1 MARITHFDIYVK
13 DVDRATEFFRAA
25 FDWQIEKWDGP
36 MEYWFV
42 ITGALEKP
50 GINGGMAIGEPLLRG
65 GELTLEVDSF
75 DAIVQKVKQ
84 AGGSLEREKGAIPG
98 VGWFET
104 VSDTEGNV
112 FGLMEEDPEAK

>member
-13 DVDRATEFFRAA
+13 DVDRASAFYKAA
-25 FDWQIEKWDGP
+25 FDWKIERWEGP

-42 ITGALEKP
+42 ITGDLEKT
-50 GINGGMAIGEPLLRG
+50 GINGGMAIGEPLLKG

-75 DAIVQKVKQ
+75 DATVEKVEK
-84 AGGSLEREKGAIPG
+84 AGGDLEREKGAIPG
-98 VGWFET
+98 VGWFGT

-112 FGLMEEDPEAK
+112 FGIMEEDPEAK